1 MGKALYFITVLIHF
15 IFLNASGQDAFHKKL
30 QSIYRQTVPLISSE
44 KLNDLIAKK
53 ACLLILDTRNKEEY
67 DVSHITGALHL
78 NYRSFNLRS
87 LDTLDR
93 RHSIVVY
100 CSIGYRSERIGEKLQ
115 AMGFKDVRNL
125 YGGIFEWVNTGNP
138 IIDETSNPTMQ
149 VHTYNKYWS
158 QWLLK
163 GVKIF

>member
-1 MGKALYFITVLIHF
+1 MGKTFYFIAVLIHF

-30 QSIYRQTVPLISSE
+30 QSIYKLTVPLISSE
-44 KLNDLIAKK
+44 KLNHLITKK
-53 ACLLILDTRNKEEY
+53 ARLLLLDTRNKEEY
-67 DVSHITGALHL
+67 AVSHITGARHL
-78 NYRSFNLRS
+78 NYRSFNPQK

-93 RHSIVVY
+93 RYPIVVY
-100 CSIGYRSERIGEKLQ
+100 CSVGYRSERIGEKLQ

-149 VHTYNKYWS
+149 VHAYNKYWS
-158 QWLLK
+158 QW
-163 GVKIF
+163 